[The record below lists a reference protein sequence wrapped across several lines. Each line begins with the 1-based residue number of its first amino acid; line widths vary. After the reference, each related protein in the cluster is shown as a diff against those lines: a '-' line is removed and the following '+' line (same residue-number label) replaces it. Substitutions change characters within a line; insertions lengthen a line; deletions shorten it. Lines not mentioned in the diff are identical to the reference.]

1 MGTGQSG
8 EGIRGREKIG
18 GGVSGPVE
26 KDQESARESDARP
39 ACRFRAHARTPI
51 GGATLWIA
59 RDRGGQSRDATHL
72 HAFFRRLPK
81 RATRT
86 YDVSPAAELSG
97 REEVGRIRRRSS
109 VAARKTAVK
118 AVQKSEREGH
128 LSLGRG
134 RGRSSRRRRSNR
146 PGISQA
152 KGPRPRF
159 DFWRETPR
167 ASAEG
172 IAISGKRTEGRQQRG
187 SIDPAE
193 RCAHV
198 RYRCRL

>member
-1 MGTGQSG
+1 MQRRGWTPSRRAAARSERRSVQRRFGLPVIGRVKFVMQFTRTRSFAACPG
-8 EGIRGREKIG
+8 GRRGRKIC
-18 GGVSGPVE
+18 
-26 KDQESARESDARP
+26 RP
-39 ACRFRAHARTPI
+39 
-51 GGATLWIA
+51 
-59 RDRGGQSRDATHL
+59 Q
-72 HAFFRRLPK
+72 
-81 RATRT
+81 
-86 YDVSPAAELSG
+86 AELSG
-97 REEVGRIRRRSS
+97 EGRGRIRRRSS
-109 VAARKTAVK
+109 IAARKTAVTG
-118 AVQKSEREGH
+118 AQKSEREGH

-134 RGRSSRRRRSNR
+134 RGRSTRRRRSNR
-146 PGISQA
+146 PGNSQV

-159 DFWRETPR
+159 EVWREALH

>member
-1 MGTGQSG
+1 L
-8 EGIRGREKIG
+8 
-18 GGVSGPVE
+18 
-26 KDQESARESDARP
+26 SAHRLKG
-39 ACRFRAHARTPI
+39 RTPI

-59 RDRGGQSRDATHL
+59 RDRRGQSRDATPL

-86 YDVSPAAELSG
+86 YDLSPVAELSG
-97 REEVGRIRRRSS
+97 RKGVGRIHRRSS
-109 VAARKTAVK
+109 VAAAKIAVTGARKL
-118 AVQKSEREGH
+118 EREGH

-159 DFWRETPR
+159 HFWRETPR

-198 RYRCRL
+198 RYRRRL